1 MTTRKFRV
9 TVDGETLEV
18 EVEELASPGR
28 PMAGRPTPGQAVGAV
43 SAAWGPP
50 PPPGPLRPSAGPPR
64 PVQPGGGGGLDKA
77 RAPAPAGRQAAGNGE
92 KVTAPLPGTVVSI
105 AVAPGQTVKTGS
117 VLLVL
122 EAMKMRNEIASPRD
136 GKVLEV
142 AVSQGATVGVGDLL
156 LTLE

>member
-18 EVEELASPGR
+18 EVEELASPVR
-28 PMAGRPTPGQAVGAV
+28 SLAGQPTPGQAGGAV

-50 PPPGPLRPSAGPPR
+50 PPPGPLQPSGGPPR
-64 PVQPGGGGGLDKA
+64 PGQPGGGGGLDKA
-77 RAPAPAGRQAAGNGE
+77 RTAAPAGRPAAGNGE
-92 KVTAPLPGTVVSI
+92 KVTSPLPGTVVSI

-117 VLLVL
+117 VLLVI
-122 EAMKMRNEIASPRD
+122 EAMKMQNEIASPRD

-142 AVSQGATVGVGDLL
+142 AVSQGATVGAGDLL

>member
-18 EVEELASPGR
+18 EVEELASPDR
-28 PMAGRPTPGQAVGAV
+28 PLAGRPTLGQAGGAV

-50 PPPGPLRPSAGPPR
+50 PPPGPLPPSGGPPR
-64 PVQPGGGGGLDKA
+64 PGQ
-77 RAPAPAGRQAAGNGE
+77 PAPAGRQAAGNGE
-92 KVTAPLPGTVVSI
+92 KVTSPLPGTVVSI

-117 VLLVL
+117 VLLVI
-122 EAMKMRNEIASPRD
+122 EAMKMQNEIASPRD

-142 AVSQGATVGVGDLL
+142 AVSQGATVGAGDLL

>member
-28 PMAGRPTPGQAVGAV
+28 PLAGQPTPGQAGGAV

-50 PPPGPLRPSAGPPR
+50 PPPGPLQPSGGPPR
-64 PVQPGGGGGLDKA
+64 PGQ
-77 RAPAPAGRQAAGNGE
+77 PAPAGRQAAGNGE
-92 KVTAPLPGTVVSI
+92 KVASPLPGTVVSI

-117 VLLVL
+117 VLLVI
-122 EAMKMRNEIASPRD
+122 EAMKMQNEIASPRD
-136 GKVLEV
+136 GRVLEV
-142 AVSQGATVGVGDLL
+142 AVSQGATVGAGDLL

>member
-18 EVEELASPGR
+18 EVEELASPDR
-28 PMAGRPTPGQAVGAV
+28 PLAGQPTLGQAGGAV

-50 PPPGPLRPSAGPPR
+50 PPPGSLPPSGGPPR
-64 PVQPGGGGGLDKA
+64 PGL
-77 RAPAPAGRQAAGNGE
+77 PAPAGRPAAGNGE
-92 KVTAPLPGTVVSI
+92 KVTSPLPGTVVSI

-117 VLLVL
+117 VLLVI
-122 EAMKMRNEIASPRD
+122 EAMKMQNEIASPRD

-142 AVSQGATVGVGDLL
+142 AVSQGATVGAGDLL

>member
-28 PMAGRPTPGQAVGAV
+28 PLAGQPTPGKAVGAV
-43 SAAWGPP
+43 SVAWGPP
-50 PPPGPLRPSAGPPR
+50 PPPGPLLPPSGGPPR
-64 PVQPGGGGGLDKA
+64 PGQ
-77 RAPAPAGRQAAGNGE
+77 PAPAGRQAAGNGE
-92 KVTAPLPGTVVSI
+92 KVMSPLPGTVVSI

-117 VLLVL
+117 VLLVI
-122 EAMKMRNEIASPRD
+122 EAMKMQNEIASPRD
-136 GKVLEV
+136 GRVLEV
-142 AVSQGATVGVGDLL
+142 AVSQGATVGAGDLL